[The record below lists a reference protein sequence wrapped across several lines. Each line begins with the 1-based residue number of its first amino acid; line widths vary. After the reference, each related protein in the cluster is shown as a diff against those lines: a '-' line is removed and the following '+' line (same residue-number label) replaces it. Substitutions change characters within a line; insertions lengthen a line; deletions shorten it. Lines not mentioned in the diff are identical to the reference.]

1 MSNPI
6 IMLSG
11 GFDPLHTGHL
21 NMIRKA
27 SMYGSVVIAL
37 NSDDW
42 LVRKKGY
49 FLQSFEER
57 KTLLENLRH
66 VFSVVPVDDTDGT
79 VLKALE
85 EYRPDY
91 FGNGGDR
98 KADNTPEVAL
108 CKELGIDCIWNLGEP
123 STDNIHS
130 SFIMRKNRVEREWGY
145 YEVLVDTPWCKVK
158 RLVVNPGK
166 STSKQYHNE
175 RSEFMFSKDFQVM
188 VKPGQIHQIVNRDD
202 NELLEIIEVQTG
214 NCVEDDIVRIPN
226 AKV

>member
-1 MSNPI
+1 
-6 IMLSG
+6 MLSG

-27 SMYGSVVIAL
+27 SMYGSVIIAL

-42 LVRKKGY
+42 LIRKKGY

-57 KTLLENLRH
+57 KALLENLRH
-66 VFSVVPVDDTDGT
+66 VFSVVSVDDTDGT

-85 EYRPDY
+85 EYRPTY

-98 KADNTPEVAL
+98 KADNTPEVSL
-108 CKELGIDCIWNLGEP
+108 CNKLDIDCIWNLGDP

-130 SFIMRKNRVEREWGY
+130 SFIMRKNRVERAWGH

-175 RSEFMFSKDFQVM
+175 RTEFMFSKDFQVM
-188 VKPGQIHQIVNRDD
+188 VKPGQIHQIVNHDD
-202 NELLEIIEVQTG
+202 KDLLEIIEVQTG
-214 NCVEDDIVRIPN
+214 NCIEDDIVRIP
-226 AKV
+226 K